1 MRSGLGNV
9 PRQGHFSVE
18 SLDCY
23 VLRLVRIVFSN
34 PRYDFAGL
42 SCPYRVGGD
51 YAVFAFSGCRLVV
64 AVVAFFSRLL
74 VFHFGNHVA
83 VTIDAH
89 IHTAGENRAERVDLR
104 VFPTEFGIEHAFL
117 SRCDGEICHCSR
129 RAFLYSRERYVES
142 GDVASCLE
150 SAYFHRCRRVDVDG
164 GKECVF
170 CVGSCPIQSVVSM
183 VEFHRLKEPR
193 HVSGVA
199 HQCQRAGLR
208 VYFIKAAARAHSVHL
223 AVVGAGYRHD
233 VGHCVERAHLGHR
246 AVLERE
252 LVEGR
257 LEHAGVLCGIQLPG
271 GVVVGKIAYGLAA
284 GAVELAHRLPL
295 ACLQVERGYFLG
307 ESRSR
312 HKIHPAH
319 VRIVGVFNP
328 DAGIYHVLPVVVREQ
343 CVDFRLWYLEAR
355 HAHILGYVGVVKQ
368 ESIGRL
374 VGNRRHGA
382 LYGRRLLPVF

>member
-1 MRSGLGNV
+1 MCSGLRYIPCYV
-9 PRQGHFSVE
+9 HCPVE
-18 SLDCY
+18 RFYRY

-89 IHTAGENRAERVDLR
+89 IHIAGENRAERVDLR

-183 VEFHRLKEPR
+183 VEFGRLQVPR
-193 HVSGVA
+193 HIAGVSY
-199 HQCQRAGLR
+199 QCQVA
-208 VYFIKAAARAHSVHL
+208 VFFVDYIKS
-223 AVVGAGYRHD
+223 
-233 VGHCVERAHLGHR
+233 
-246 AVLERE
+246 
-252 LVEGR
+252 
-257 LEHAGVLCGIQLPG
+257 
-271 GVVVGKIAYGLAA
+271 AA
-284 GAVELAHRLPL
+284 GAYAV
-295 ACLQVERGYFLG
+295 
-307 ESRSR
+307 
-312 HKIHPAH
+312 
-319 VRIVGVFNP
+319 
-328 DAGIYHVLPVVVREQ
+328 
-343 CVDFRLWYLEAR
+343 
-355 HAHILGYVGVVKQ
+355 
-368 ESIGRL
+368 
-374 VGNRRHGA
+374 
-382 LYGRRLLPVF
+382 